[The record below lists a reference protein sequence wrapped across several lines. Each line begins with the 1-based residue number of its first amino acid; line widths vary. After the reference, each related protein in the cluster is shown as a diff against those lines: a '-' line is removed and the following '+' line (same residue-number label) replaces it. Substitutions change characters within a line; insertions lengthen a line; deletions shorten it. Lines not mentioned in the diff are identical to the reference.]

1 MKVIMTIIF
10 FGKSCVPFLGI
21 FLERF
26 KKSVK
31 YKIIGFYQIY
41 LYSLTILLYVIWLKG
56 KIVENFGFLERRKMI
71 KKVERFTVERQ

>member
-1 MKVIMTIIF
+1 M
-10 FGKSCVPFLGI
+10 FLFWAF

-26 KKSVK
+26 KKSMK

-41 LYSLTILLYVIWLKG
+41 LYSFTILLYVIWLKG

-71 KKVERFTVERQ
+71 KKVERFIVKRQ